1 MTTRKIHLIE
11 KLGLF
16 QPVEGNIYESG
27 NWDIPP
33 HRADELVGGDI
44 YFHKKQKEPSYYG
57 GKILGY
63 RIYDQGDELDGRII
77 FRFEYS
83 RGHKNVIAGEG
94 GWSYE
99 KKIVSGD

>member
-1 MTTRKIHLIE
+1 MTRKIHLIE

-16 QPVEGNIYESG
+16 QRVDGNIYESG
-27 NWDIPP
+27 NWDISTQK
-33 HRADELVGGDI
+33 ADELIGGDI
-44 YFHKKQKEPSYYG
+44 YFHKKQKETSFFG

-63 RIYDQGDELDGRII
+63 RIYDEDDELRGRII

-83 RGHKNVIAGEG
+83 RGHKDVLAGDG

-99 KKIVSGD
+99 KKII